1 MPGTDPLP
9 EIGPIPPDPTP
20 DPGLLGLPGT
30 DPLPEIGP
38 IPPGPTRSTKM
49 LGIVDPLDELGLLGL
64 PGTDPLPEIDGLTAG
79 VRPPVELTDEGGR
92 RENPELGGVVGVIG
106 CRPTLEIGE
115 VG

>member
-1 MPGTDPLP
+1 
-9 EIGPIPPDPTP
+9 
-20 DPGLLGLPGT
+20 
-30 DPLPEIGP
+30 
-38 IPPGPTRSTKM
+38 M

-64 PGTDPLPEIDGLTAG
+64 PGTDPLPEIGPIPPDPTPDPGLFGLPGTDPLPENDGLTAG